1 YSFPGNVRELENTIR
16 RAVALC
22 ANYVITLD
30 CLPSEIVAAARD
42 RRDGEHSPDERTI
55 IADRPTV
62 NELQRRYLQLVLDEN
77 QGKKRRAA
85 AVLGLDRR
93 TVQRLVAKYRLRF
106 VSEGEPEESSDM
118 EPPENTDGGDS

>member
-1 YSFPGNVRELENTIR
+1 
-16 RAVALC
+16 
-22 ANYVITLD
+22 LD

-93 TVQRLVAKYRLRF
+93 TVQRLVARYRLRF
-106 VSEGEPEESSDM
+106 VSEGEAEENSDS
-118 EPPENTDGGDS
+118 ETSENSDHGDS